1 MFGYAPEETPELM
14 PAPIVYAHRLV
25 RQQAE
30 LSIGSNSST
39 ACVVTPTQSC
49 RRQRPTPAPSRSR
62 PSRVTRS
69 WPSQS
74 PQLPPA
80 SRRTVAPVA
89 ITLAPYGCN
98 LSSDTLS
105 EKDSAGFKG
114 IFHEPWHDPTSR
126 LP

>member
-1 MFGYAPEETPELM
+1 MFGYATDETPELM

-25 RQQAE
+25 CQQAE
-30 LSIGSNSST
+30 LSMVSNSST
-39 ACVVTPTQSC
+39 GCVVTPTQSC

-69 WPSQS
+69 WPGQS

-89 ITLAPYGCN
+89 ITLAPYGCTCRVTEVVKNIPLN
-98 LSSDTLS
+98 L
-105 EKDSAGFKG
+105 KQ
-114 IFHEPWHDPTSR
+114 IFTNSGTPQRHI
-126 LP
+126 